1 MSSNTTATEQFQ
13 SRALNV
19 FGAHQIKTD
28 SDDLANWGTDW
39 TRSFTVDPLA
49 VVFPE
54 SIDQVAQLVKSAPA
68 WGVALVP
75 SGGRTGLSGGAVAP
89 NQEIVVSLD
98 RMNQILEFFEI
109 DKIVHCQAG
118 LVTQQLQDFAN
129 EHDLFYPVD
138 FSSSGSS
145 QIGGN
150 VATNAGGIRV
160 IRYGMTRRWVAGLT
174 VVTGTGEV
182 LRLNH
187 GLVKNATGYDL
198 RHLFVGSE
206 GTLGIVV
213 EAEMRLIPQPEE
225 QQVMVLAISELRDIL
240 NVLRAFQGSL
250 ELSAF
255 EFFSELALQK
265 VLAHRDLPRPFTT
278 ASPFYALLEY
288 DAHKL
293 ETANATFERVVE
305 SGWVQDGIVSQ
316 SLSQAS
322 ALWELRE
329 GISESIAPYTP
340 YKNDISV
347 RIGEIPGFLED
358 VESVVT
364 KHYPDLEVV
373 WFGHIGDGNLHLN
386 ILRPADVSVDDFYE
400 RCHKISPEL
409 FSLIERRHGSISA
422 EHGVGLLK
430 RDFLNYSRTEEEI
443 QVMRGL
449 KRVFDPHG
457 ILNPNKLLT
466 A

>member
-1 MSSNTTATEQFQ
+1 MPPQSNTAEQFR
-13 SRALNV
+13 SKAMSV
-19 FGAHQIKTD
+19 FAANQVKTD
-28 SDDLANWGTDW
+28 PDDLANWGTDW
-39 TRSFTVDPLA
+39 TRSFKVDPLA
-49 VVFPE
+49 IVFPE
-54 SIDQVAQLVKSAPA
+54 SVDQIINLVKRAPE

-98 RMNQILEFFEI
+98 RMNTILEFYET

-118 LVTQQLQDFAN
+118 LVTQQLQEFAAD
-129 EHDLFYPVD
+129 HGLFYPVD

-150 VATNAGGIRV
+150 IATNAGGIRV
-160 IRYGMTRRWVAGLT
+160 IRYGLTRRWVAGLT

-187 GLVKNATGYDL
+187 GLIKNATGYDL

-213 EAEMRLIPQPEE
+213 EAEMRLLPQPTE
-225 QQVMVLAISELRDIL
+225 QQVMVLAIPDLHRIL
-240 NVLRAFQGSL
+240 DVLRAFQTAL

-265 VLAHRDLPRPFTT
+265 VLAHRDVPRPFAT

-288 DAHKL
+288 DANRL
-293 ETANATFERVVE
+293 NIANETFESVLE
-305 SGWVQDGIVSQ
+305 SGCVVDGVVSQ

-329 GISESIAPYTP
+329 GISESIASFTP

-347 RIGEIPGFLED
+347 RIGEVPGFLED
-358 VESVVT
+358 VERIVSQ
-364 KHYPDLEVV
+364 HYPDLEVV

-386 ILRPADVSVDDFYE
+386 ILRPADVSIDDFYQ
-400 RCHKISPEL
+400 RCHTISPEL
-409 FSLIERRHGSISA
+409 FSLIQHRHGSISA

-430 RDFLNYSRTEEEI
+430 RDFLNYSRSDEEI
-443 QVMRGL
+443 QAMRAL

-457 ILNPNKLLT
+457 ILNPNKLL
-466 A
+466 AA

>member
-1 MSSNTTATEQFQ
+1 MAPEATEHFKAKAT
-13 SRALNV
+13 SV
-19 FGAHQIKTD
+19 FSVNQIKTGP
-28 SDDLANWGTDW
+28 DDLATWGTDW

-54 SIDQVAQLVKSAPA
+54 SIDQIVQLVRKAPD
-68 WGVALVP
+68 WGLTLVP

-89 NQEIVVSLD
+89 NKEIVVSLD
-98 RMNQILEFFEI
+98 RMNKILEFYET

-118 LVTQQLQDFAN
+118 LVTQQLQEFASSRG
-129 EHDLFYPVD
+129 LFYPVD

-145 QIGGN
+145 QVGGN
-150 VATNAGGIRV
+150 IATNAGGIRV
-160 IRYGMTRRWVAGLT
+160 IRYGLTRRWVAGLT
-174 VVTGTGEV
+174 VVTGAGEV

-187 GLVKNATGYDL
+187 GLIKNATGYDL

-206 GTLGIVV
+206 GTLGVVV
-213 EAEMRLIPQPEE
+213 EAEMRLLPQPSE
-225 QQVMVLAISELRDIL
+225 QQVMVLAIHDLNCIL
-240 NVLRAFQGSL
+240 NVLSTFQGNL

-265 VLAHRDLPRPFTT
+265 VLAHRDVRRPFAT

-288 DAHKL
+288 DANQF
-293 ETANATFERVVE
+293 ETANETFERVVE
-305 SGWVQDGIVSQ
+305 AGWVVDGVVSQ
-316 SLSQAS
+316 SLSEAT
-322 ALWELRE
+322 ALWALRE
-329 GISESIAPYTP
+329 GISESIASFTP
-340 YKNDISV
+340 YKNDIAV

-358 VESVVT
+358 VERVVT
-364 KHYPDLEVV
+364 KNYPDLEVV

-386 ILRPADVSVDDFYE
+386 ILRPADVSIEDFYQ
-400 RCHKISPEL
+400 RCHAISPEL
-409 FSLIERRHGSISA
+409 FSLIQRREGSISA

-430 RDFLNYSRTEEEI
+430 RDFLNYSRGNEEI
-443 QVMRGL
+443 QLMREL
-449 KRVFDPHG
+449 KGVFDPHG

>member
-1 MSSNTTATEQFQ
+1 MQSQAAGQFR
-13 SRALNV
+13 SKAVSV
-19 FGAHQIKTD
+19 FSDNQIKTD
-28 SDDLANWGTDW
+28 PEDLATWGTDW

-49 VVFPE
+49 IVFPE
-54 SIDQVAQLVKSAPA
+54 SIDQIVQLVKKAPE

-89 NQEIVVSLD
+89 NKEIVVSLD
-98 RMNQILEFFEI
+98 RMNKILEFFET
-109 DKIVHCQAG
+109 DKIVRCQAG
-118 LVTQQLQDFAN
+118 LVTQQLQEFASS
-129 EHDLFYPVD
+129 HGLFYPVD

-150 VATNAGGIRV
+150 IATNAGGIRV

-182 LRLNH
+182 LQLNH
-187 GLVKNATGYDL
+187 GLIKNATGYDL

-213 EAEMRLIPQPEE
+213 EAEMRLSPQPVE
-225 QQVMVLAISELRDIL
+225 QQVMVLAIPDLHYIL
-240 NVLRAFQGSL
+240 DVLSAFQNTL

-265 VLAHRDLPRPFTT
+265 VIEHRDVRRPFGS

-288 DAHKL
+288 DANQF
-293 ETANATFERVVE
+293 ETANETFERVAE
-305 SGWVQDGIVSQ
+305 SGWVSDGVVSQ
-316 SLSQAS
+316 SLSEATT
-322 ALWELRE
+322 LWELRE
-329 GISESIAPYTP
+329 GISESIASFTP

-358 VESVVT
+358 VESIVSQ
-364 KHYPDLEVV
+364 HYPDLEVV

-386 ILRPADVSVDDFYE
+386 ILRPSDVSVEDFYQ
-400 RCHKISPEL
+400 RCHAISPAL
-409 FSLIERRHGSISA
+409 FTLIQHRQGSISA

-430 RDFLNYSRTEEEI
+430 RDFLNYSRTNEEI
-443 QVMRGL
+443 QVMQDL
-449 KRVFDPHG
+449 KHVFDPYG
-457 ILNPNKLLT
+457 ILNPNKLL
-466 A
+466 AA

>member
-1 MSSNTTATEQFQ
+1 MPSQSTATEEFW
-13 SRALNV
+13 SKAMGV
-19 FGAHQIKTD
+19 FAAHQIKTEP
-28 SDDLANWGTDW
+28 DDLANWGTDW
-39 TRSFTVDPLA
+39 TKSFRVDPLA
-49 VVFPE
+49 IVFPE
-54 SIDQVAQLVKSAPA
+54 SIDQIVHLVKRAPE

-98 RMNQILEFFEI
+98 RMNKILAFHET

-118 LVTQQLQDFAN
+118 LVTLQLQAFAI
-129 EHDLFYPVD
+129 EHGLFYPVD

-150 VATNAGGIRV
+150 IATNAGGIRV

-182 LRLNH
+182 LKLNH
-187 GLVKNATGYDL
+187 GLIKNATGYDL

-225 QQVMVLAISELRDIL
+225 QQVMVLAISDLDRIL
-240 NVLRAFQGSL
+240 DVLRAFQSTV

-265 VLAHRDLPRPFTT
+265 VLAHRDVPRPFSN

-288 DAHKL
+288 DANQF
-293 ETANATFERVVE
+293 EVANETFERVLEAGSV
-305 SGWVQDGIVSQ
+305 VDGVVSQ
-316 SLSQAS
+316 SLSQAT
-322 ALWELRE
+322 ALWALRE
-329 GISESIAPYTP
+329 GISESIASFTP

-347 RIGEIPGFLED
+347 RIGEVPGFLKD
-358 VESVVT
+358 VDRIVT
-364 KHYPDLEVV
+364 QHYPDLEVV

-386 ILRPADVSVDDFYE
+386 ILKPAELAIDDFYQ
-400 RCHKISPEL
+400 RCHEISPKL
-409 FSLIERRHGSISA
+409 FSLIQNREGSISA

-430 RDFLNYSRTEEEI
+430 RDFLNYSRSDEEI
-443 QVMRGL
+443 RLMREL
-449 KRVFDPHG
+449 KRVFDPYR
-457 ILNPNKLLT
+457 ILNPNKLIT

>member
-1 MSSNTTATEQFQ
+1 MPPQSNTAEQFR
-13 SRALNV
+13 SKAMSV
-19 FGAHQIKTD
+19 FAANQVKTD
-28 SDDLANWGTDW
+28 PDDLANWGTDW
-39 TRSFTVDPLA
+39 TRSFKVDPLA
-49 VVFPE
+49 IVFPE
-54 SIDQVAQLVKSAPA
+54 SVEQIVTLVKLAPE

-98 RMNQILEFFEI
+98 RMNKILEFYET

-118 LVTQQLQDFAN
+118 LVTQALQDFAA
-129 EHDLFYPVD
+129 DQGLFYPVD

-150 VATNAGGIRV
+150 IATNAGGIRV
-160 IRYGMTRRWVAGLT
+160 IRYGLTRRWVAGLT

-187 GLVKNATGYDL
+187 GLIKNATGYDL

-213 EAEMRLIPQPEE
+213 EAEMRLLPQPSE
-225 QQVMVLAISELRDIL
+225 QQVMVLAIPDLHRIL
-240 NVLRAFQGSL
+240 DVLRAFQDAL

-265 VLAHRDLPRPFTT
+265 VLAHRDVPRPFSK

-288 DAHKL
+288 DANRIDI
-293 ETANATFERVVE
+293 ANETFESVLE
-305 SGWVQDGIVSQ
+305 SGCVVDGVVSQ

-329 GISESIAPYTP
+329 GISESIASFTP

-347 RIGEIPGFLED
+347 RIGEVPGFLED
-358 VESVVT
+358 VERIVSQ
-364 KHYPDLEVV
+364 HYPDLEVV

-386 ILRPADVSVDDFYE
+386 ILRPADVSIDDFYQ
-400 RCHKISPEL
+400 RCHTISPEL
-409 FSLIERRHGSISA
+409 FSLIQHRHGSISA

-430 RDFLNYSRTEEEI
+430 RDFLNYSRSDEEI
-443 QVMRGL
+443 QAMRQL

-457 ILNPNKLLT
+457 ILNPNKLL
-466 A
+466 AA

>member
-1 MSSNTTATEQFQ
+1 MPTQATEQFY
-13 SRALNV
+13 SKAMSV
-19 FGAHQIKTD
+19 FSASQIKTD
-28 SDDLANWGTDW
+28 PDDLATWGTDW

-49 VVFPE
+49 IVFPE
-54 SIDQVAQLVKSAPA
+54 SIDQVVQLVKKAPE
-68 WGVALVP
+68 WNVALVP

-98 RMNQILEFFEI
+98 RMNNILRFFET

-118 LVTQQLQDFAN
+118 LVTQQLQEFASS
-129 EHDLFYPVD
+129 HGLFYPVD

-150 VATNAGGIRV
+150 IATNAGGIRV
-160 IRYGMTRRWVAGLT
+160 IRYGLTRRWVAGLT

-182 LRLNH
+182 LNLNH
-187 GLVKNATGYDL
+187 GLIKNATGYDL

-213 EAEMRLIPQPEE
+213 EAEMRLIPQPTE
-225 QQVMVLAISELRDIL
+225 QQVMVLAIPHLHAIL
-240 NVLRAFQGSL
+240 DVLSAFQNTL

-265 VLAHRDLPRPFTT
+265 VLAHRDVRRPFTS

-288 DAHKL
+288 DANQF
-293 ETANATFERVVE
+293 ETANETFERVVG
-305 SGWVQDGIVSQ
+305 SGWVVDGVVSQ
-316 SLSQAS
+316 SLSEAT

-329 GISESIAPYTP
+329 GISESIASFTP

-364 KHYPDLEVV
+364 QHYPDLEVV

-386 ILRPADVSVDDFYE
+386 ILRPADVSVEDFYQ
-400 RCHKISPEL
+400 RCHAISPEL
-409 FSLIERRHGSISA
+409 FSLIQQRKGSISA

-430 RDFLNYSRTEEEI
+430 RDFLNYSRTDEEI
-443 QVMRGL
+443 QVMQNV
-449 KRVFDPHG
+449 KHVFDPHG
-457 ILNPNKLLT
+457 ILNPNKLL
-466 A
+466 AA

>member
-1 MSSNTTATEQFQ
+1 M
-13 SRALNV
+13 NV
-19 FGAHQIKTD
+19 FAANQIKTD
-28 SDDLANWGTDW
+28 PDDLANWGTDW
-39 TRSFTVDPLA
+39 TRSFKVDPLA
-49 VVFPE
+49 IVFPE
-54 SIDQVAQLVKSAPA
+54 SVDQIVDLVKLAPE

-98 RMNQILEFFEI
+98 RMNSILAFYET

-118 LVTQQLQDFAN
+118 LVTQQLQDFASS
-129 EHDLFYPVD
+129 HGMFYPVD

-150 VATNAGGIRV
+150 IATNAGGIRV

-187 GLVKNATGYDL
+187 GLIKNATGYDL

-213 EAEMRLIPQPEE
+213 EAEMRLLPRPSE
-225 QQVMVLAISELRDIL
+225 QQVMVLAVPDLDHIL
-240 NVLRAFQGSL
+240 DVLRAFQDTI

-265 VLAHRDLPRPFTT
+265 VLDHRDVPRPFAT
-278 ASPFYALLEY
+278 ACPFYALLEY
-288 DAHKL
+288 DANRL
-293 ETANATFERVVE
+293 ETANGTFEKVLE
-305 SGWVQDGIVSQ
+305 SGYVVDGVVSQ

-329 GISESIAPYTP
+329 GISESIASFTP

-347 RIGEIPGFLED
+347 RIGEVPGFLED
-358 VESVVT
+358 VESIVSQ
-364 KHYPDLEVV
+364 HYPDLEVV

-386 ILRPADVSVDDFYE
+386 ILRPADVSIDDFYQ
-400 RCHKISPEL
+400 RCHTISPEL
-409 FSLIERRHGSISA
+409 FSLIQRRQGSISA

-430 RDFLNYSRTEEEI
+430 RDFLNYSRSDEEI
-443 QVMRGL
+443 QAMREL

-457 ILNPNKLLT
+457 ILNPNKLLV

>member
-1 MSSNTTATEQFQ
+1 MASQSNASEQFR
-13 SRALNV
+13 SKALSV
-19 FGAHQIKTD
+19 FSANQIKTD
-28 SDDLANWGTDW
+28 PDDLANWGTDW
-39 TRSFTVDPLA
+39 TRSFKVDPLA
-49 VVFPE
+49 IVFPE
-54 SIDQVAQLVKSAPA
+54 SIDQIVKLVKRAPE

-98 RMNQILEFFEI
+98 RMNKILGFFET

-118 LVTQQLQDFAN
+118 LVTQQLQDFAT
-129 EHDLFYPVD
+129 DRGLFYPVD

-150 VATNAGGIRV
+150 IATNAGGIRV

-187 GLVKNATGYDL
+187 GLIKNATGYDL

-213 EAEMRLIPQPEE
+213 EAEMRLLPQPAE
-225 QQVMVLAISELRDIL
+225 QQVMVLAIPDLHRIL
-240 NVLRAFQGSL
+240 DVLRAFQNAL

-265 VLAHRDLPRPFTT
+265 VLAHRDVPRPFEL

-288 DAHKL
+288 DANGL
-293 ETANATFERVVE
+293 DIANETFERVLD
-305 SGWVQDGIVSQ
+305 SGYVVDGVVSQ

-329 GISESIAPYTP
+329 GISESIASFTP

-347 RIGEIPGFLED
+347 RIGEVPGFLDD
-358 VESVVT
+358 VESIVSQ
-364 KHYPDLEVV
+364 HYPELEVV

-386 ILRPADVSVDDFYE
+386 ILRPADVSIEDFYQ
-400 RCHKISPEL
+400 RCHTISPEL
-409 FSLIERRHGSISA
+409 FSLIQSRQGSISA

-430 RDFLNYSRTEEEI
+430 REFLNYSRSDEEI
-443 QVMRGL
+443 QIMREL
-449 KRVFDPHG
+449 KQVFDPHG
-457 ILNPNKLLT
+457 ILNPNKLL
-466 A
+466 AA